1 MTQSAEKTLVQVRQR
16 LATLEALA
24 AANTAVLVK
33 RATYR
38 TTFAD
43 LAGVIG
49 VAVQVQGAASR
60 IIRVV
65 RVQFAKPSVAQAPL
79 IFTKNSAAATGGTST
94 TPAKVPFDSG
104 DDGASAV
111 VRLYTVA
118 PTPGAAVGNVYDADH
133 DTGDVLFETFGDV
146 RNTRELVLRGAAECM
161 TLVLQADAIIN
172 GYMEWTEEDA

>member
-1 MTQSAEKTLVQVRQR
+1 MQSAEKTLVQVRQR

-24 AANTAVLVK
+24 AANTAVLAT

-49 VAVQVQGAASR
+49 VAVQIQGAANR
-60 IIRVV
+60 VIRVS

-94 TPAKVPFDSG
+94 TPAKVPLDSA
-104 DDGASAV
+104 DDAASAV

-118 PTPGAAVGNVYDADH
+118 PTPGAAVGNIYDADH
-133 DTGDVLFETFGDV
+133 GTSDVLFETFGDV
-146 RNTRELVLRGAAECM
+146 QNVREAVLRGAAECM
-161 TLVLQADAIIN
+161 TIVLQADAIIN
-172 GYMEWTEEDA
+172 GYIEWTEEPA